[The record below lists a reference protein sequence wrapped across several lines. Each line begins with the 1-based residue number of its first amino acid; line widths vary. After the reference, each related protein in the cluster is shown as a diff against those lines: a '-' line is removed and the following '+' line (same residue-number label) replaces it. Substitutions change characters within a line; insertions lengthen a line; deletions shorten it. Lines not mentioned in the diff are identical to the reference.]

1 MKTHN
6 HMMNTHNY
14 CSTCGTKLILKEE
27 SESRSSYCPACEKP
41 IYKDPKVATCTLV
54 TNADNAI
61 LLAKRALEP
70 GLGKWALPGGYVNLG
85 EVVETAARRE
95 ILEETG
101 ILCEITKLLGVFS
114 AENTSPI
121 LIVYRAHTTGGTLTP
136 SAETP
141 EVGFFQSND
150 LPPLSFPRDYDII
163 VEHFLSLAIDPNLDP
178 S

>member
-1 MKTHN
+1 MPTHN

-14 CSTCGTKLILKEE
+14 CSTCGAKLILKEE
-27 SESRSSYCPACEKP
+27 SDSHSSYCPSCEKP

-54 TNADNAI
+54 TNAENAI

-85 EVVETAARRE
+85 EVVETAAKRE

-121 LIVYRAHTTGGTLTP
+121 LIVYGAHTTGGTLTP
-136 SAETP
+136 SIETP
-141 EVGFFQSND
+141 EVAFFQPND
-150 LPPLSFPRDYDII
+150 LPPLSFPRDGDII
-163 VEHFLSLAIDPNLDP
+163 RDAFFS

>member
-27 SESRSSYCPACEKP
+27 PESRSSYCPACEKP

-163 VEHFLSLAIDPNLDP
+163 VEHFLSLAIDTNLDP

>member
-1 MKTHN
+1 
-6 HMMNTHNY
+6 MMNTHNY

-27 SESRSSYCPACEKP
+27 PESRSSYCPACEKP

-163 VEHFLSLAIDPNLDP
+163 VEHFLSLAIDTNLDP